1 MSDQQNI
8 TIEVDGKKLEAT
20 PGQMLIEVTD
30 AAGITVPRFCYHKK
44 LSVAANCRMCL
55 VEVENAPKPLPAC
68 ATPVADGMKAWT
80 CSPLARQAQ
89 KGTME
94 FLLINH
100 PLDCPICD
108 QGGECE
114 LQDVA
119 MGFGEG
125 ISRFSEGKRVVP
137 SQNIG
142 PLIATDMTRCIH
154 CTRCVR
160 FGDEIAGIRELGA
173 TGRGEHM
180 KIGVYVENSVSSELS
195 GNIIDLCP
203 VGALTSKPF
212 RYRAR
217 AWELTTH
224 DSVAAHDGVG
234 SNIQVHVRNH
244 QVMRVV
250 PRDNEAV
257 NETWISDRDRFSYQG
272 MYSEDRLQKPLL
284 RKDGELQEVEW
295 QEALL
300 ETAEVL
306 RQAEAERLG
315 ALVSPSST
323 LEEMYL
329 LQKLLRALGS
339 GNIDHRLRQSDF
351 RGDEA
356 DPALPWMGQRF
367 DDLENN
373 QAVLLVGSWL
383 RKDQPL
389 LNHHVRKS
397 VLAGGQVMAVNP
409 VDYDFNY
416 ELSHKLVVSP
426 ADMVTHMAAV
436 AAVLGADT
444 AGLDAKADASH
455 QAIAEALKS
464 AERGLVLLGSVAQMH
479 PDYALLR
486 QLANNIAQAADVDL
500 GFVGDGANSTGAW
513 LAGAVPHKDNGLSL
527 AGMQKEGLDACVLL
541 NVEPE
546 FDTANP
552 GAMAALLSSAKVVA
566 LSTHIS
572 PWLEQYADVVLP
584 VAASLETS
592 GSFVNLQGDVQSFNG
607 AARPVGEAR
616 PAWKVLRVLGNLT
629 NRQGFDY
636 ESSQDVLD
644 EALETVGE
652 ISPDNSLRAEPSLS
666 VCLQAGDDLQRI
678 GGVPLYSMD
687 MLVRRSGALQH
698 TPDAWKAGLRINA
711 DTASQLG
718 LSDGGSAVLRQGEG
732 ELTLPLTVDER
743 VPANCVWMPTGVP
756 GSELLGEG
764 FGAVSLEKA

>member
-1 MSDQQNI
+1 MSDQQTI

-137 SQNIG
+137 NQNIG

-160 FGDEIAGIRELGA
+160 FGDEIAGMRELGA

-180 KIGVYVENSVSSELS
+180 KIGMYVENSVSSELS

-212 RYRAR
+212 RFRAR

-224 DSVAAHDGVG
+224 DGIAAHDGVG

-250 PRDNEAV
+250 PKDNETV

-272 MYSEDRLQKPLL
+272 LYSEDRLQKPML
-284 RKDGELQEVEW
+284 RKNGELQEVEW

-300 ETAEVL
+300 EAAELLKGVK
-306 RQAEAERLG
+306 AERLG

-323 LEEMYL
+323 LEEMHL
-329 LQKLLRALGS
+329 LQKLLWGLGS
-339 GNIDHRLRQSDF
+339 NNIDHRLRQSDF
-351 RGDEA
+351 RGDAA
-356 DPALPWMGQRF
+356 DPATPWLGQRF
-367 DDLENN
+367 DKLENN

-389 LNHHVRKS
+389 INHRVRKS
-397 VLAGGQVMAVNP
+397 VLAGGQVMVINP
-409 VDYDFNY
+409 IDYNFNY
-416 ELSHKLVVSP
+416 ELSNKLITSP
-426 ADMVTHMAAV
+426 AEMVRHLAGV
-436 AAVLGADT
+436 AAALGADT
-444 AGLDAKADASH
+444 VGVDVTPEATH
-455 QAIAEALKS
+455 QAIAEALKG
-464 AERGLVLLGSVAQMH
+464 ADQGLVLLGSLAQMH
-479 PDYALLR
+479 PDYSLLR
-486 QLANNIAQAADVDL
+486 LLANNIAQAAEVDL
-500 GFVGDGANSTGAW
+500 GFVGEGANSTGAALLTHVGDRGLCAGEM
-513 LAGAVPHKDNGLSL
+513 LA
-527 AGMQKEGLDACVLL
+527 QGLDTCVLM

-552 GAMAALLSSAKVVA
+552 AAMAKLVSSATVIA
-566 LSTHIS
+566 LTTHLGS
-572 PWLEQYADVVLP
+572 WLKQHADIVLP
-584 VAASLETS
+584 VAAGLETS
-592 GSFVNLQGDVQSFNG
+592 GSFVNLQGDIQSFQG

-616 PAWKVLRVLGNLT
+616 PGWKVLRVLGNLT
-629 NRQGFDY
+629 DQQGFDQ
-636 ESSQDVLD
+636 ESSRDVLD
-644 EALETVGE
+644 DALKAIGE
-652 ISPDNSLRAEPSLS
+652 ITFSNSLQDAEATPVSLQS
-666 VCLQAGDDLQRI
+666 DSLQRI
-678 GGVPLYSMD
+678 GGVPLYNVD
-687 MLVRRSGALQH
+687 MLVRRGGALQH
-698 TPDAWKAGLRINA
+698 TPDGWKAGLRVNKA
-711 DTASQLG
+711 FAQALG
-718 LSDGGSAVLRQGEG
+718 LEDGDSAVLVQGDMQ
-732 ELTLPLTVDER
+732 LTLPLVVDDR
-743 VPANCVWMPTGVP
+743 VPGNCVWMPTGVH